1 ARFRAAPNHLAGDS
15 GPSELGY
22 SQTAPRCLPRG
33 RPRSRP
39 AQPTPMRSRSPS
51 LGVYVNFVP
60 CCRGATLTFSLL
72 GYKLGNGVR
81 TSAAPFRD
89 TAMGQPA
96 IFVGRLYP
104 YSLLDH

>member
-1 ARFRAAPNHLAGDS
+1 MSQVQSRVDAGFIRPASHEIARFRAAPNHLAGDS

-72 GYKLGNGVR
+72 GY
-81 TSAAPFRD
+81 
-89 TAMGQPA
+89 
-96 IFVGRLYP
+96 
-104 YSLLDH
+104 